1 MPLANRLYYLFKD
14 LKYGVAD
21 GSLEGFV
28 FLWGHF
34 LLDGLNTLI
43 HLTIDAEEHFKD
55 VFRNLR
61 LFKQGFLREIV
72 DSLEMI
78 AQCLINALSGQVKF
92 YYGTCPVIRL
102 IGT

>member
-1 MPLANRLYYLFKD
+1 MPLANRFYYVFKD

-43 HLTIDAEEHFKD
+43 HLTINAEEHFKD
-55 VFRNLR
+55 VFRNLGV
-61 LFKQGFLREIV
+61 FKQGFLREIV
-72 DSLEMI
+72 GSLEMI
-78 AQCLINALSGQVKF
+78 AQCLIKRINRTSLTMSALSNTF
-92 YYGTCPVIRL
+92 
-102 IGT
+102 